1 MLGKIR
7 VYFGLDEM
15 RVNKLNYW
23 LVAIIRV
30 VYFSLDIFF
39 VIIELRISNN
49 GRLFSIREEYI

>member
-23 LVAIIRV
+23 LAAIIRV

>member
-15 RVNKLNYW
+15 RVNKLNCW
-23 LVAIIRV
+23 LATKIRV

-49 GRLFSIREEYI
+49 GRLFSIREE

>member
-15 RVNKLNYW
+15 RVNKLNRW
-23 LVAIIRV
+23 LATIIKG

>member
-15 RVNKLNYW
+15 RVNKLNRW
-23 LVAIIRV
+23 LAAIIRV

>member
-15 RVNKLNYW
+15 RVNKLNCW
-23 LVAIIRV
+23 LATIIRV

-39 VIIELRISNN
+39 VIIELRISNY
-49 GRLFSIREEYI
+49 GRLFSIREKYI

>member
-7 VYFGLDEM
+7 VYYGLGEM

-23 LVAIIRV
+23 LATIIRV

>member
-15 RVNKLNYW
+15 RVNKLNRW
-23 LVAIIRV
+23 LAAIIRV

-49 GRLFSIREEYI
+49 GRLFSIREKYI

>member
-7 VYFGLDEM
+7 VYYGLGEM

-23 LVAIIRV
+23 LAAIIRV